1 MDEDDAGR
9 LLPVKPLGRTKRRL
23 VRSALEIET
32 DEPAGI
38 AYQHTVLCQISLP
51 YRDPG
56 DGVRLWEREQGRVSL
71 LIEAGR
77 AKDPATG
84 RWIELGLPYGPKPR
98 LILAYLNRE
107 ALRHGSPEV
116 EVGDSLTAFVKR
128 LLAGDREPRCDPN
141 GREIRLFKDQL
152 ARLSA
157 AIVRLGVAWDQ
168 ERSSTLSLPLVER
181 LDLWSPKDAEGGA
194 FSRRVPWPASVRL
207 SPTYFESL
215 QRHAVPLD
223 ERAIS
228 ALAHSA
234 MGLDLYCWLAQR
246 LHRVPVGRPQL
257 VSWKALKDQF
267 GWQYD
272 RMRKFRE
279 VFREALGQVL
289 GQYPGARIE
298 LDERGMTLWHSP
310 PPVLCRRSPV
320 IAGSKDPT

>member
-1 MDEDDAGR
+1 MDEDDTGR

-23 VRSALEIET
+23 MHSALEIEAG
-32 DEPAGI
+32 EPASV
-38 AYQHTVLCQISLP
+38 AYQHTVLCQTCLP

-56 DGVRLWEREQGRVSL
+56 EAVRLWKRRQGQVSL

-77 AKDPATG
+77 AVHPETDD
-84 RWIELGLPYGPKPR
+84 WIELGLPYGPKPR

-107 ALRHGSPEV
+107 ALRRNSPEV
-116 EVGDSLTAFVKR
+116 EVGDSLTAFVR
-128 LLAGDREPRCDPN
+128 RILAGDREVRCDPN

-157 AIVRLGVAWDQ
+157 SIVRLGIVWDQ
-168 ERSSTLSLPLVER
+168 ERSSTVSLPLVER
-181 LDLWSPKDAEGGA
+181 LDLWLPKDAESGA

-215 QRHAVPLD
+215 QHHAVPLD
-223 ERAIS
+223 ERAIG

-234 MGLDLYCWLAQR
+234 MGLDVYCWLAQR
-246 LHRVPVGRPQL
+246 LHRVLVGRPQL

-289 GQYPGARIE
+289 GQYRGARIE
-298 LDERGMTLWHSP
+298 LDERGMILWHSP
-310 PPVLCRRSPV
+310 PPVLCRRSLV
-320 IAGSKDPT
+320 IAGSKGLA

>member
-1 MDEDDAGR
+1 MMDDDDTGR
-9 LLPVKPLGRTKRRL
+9 LLPVQPLARTKRIERRRCPI
-23 VRSALEIET
+23 VRSALEIEAE
-32 DEPAGI
+32 EPTSI
-38 AYQHTVLCQISLP
+38 AYQHTVLCQTCLP

-56 DGVRLWEREQGRVSL
+56 DTVRLWEREQGRVSL

-107 ALRHGSPEV
+107 ALRRGSPEV
-116 EVGDSLTAFVKR
+116 EVEDSLTAFVR
-128 LLAGDREPRCDPN
+128 RIQDRSPTGP
-141 GREIRLFKDQL
+141 EIRLFKDQL

-157 AIVRLGVAWDQ
+157 AIVRLGVAWDE
-168 ERSSTLSLPLVER
+168 ERASTVSLPLVER
-181 LDLWSPKDAEGGA
+181 LDLWFPKDEQQ
-194 FSRRVPWPASVRL
+194 RVLWPASVRL

-223 ERAIS
+223 EAS
-228 ALAHSA
+228 LAELAHSA
-234 MGLDLYCWLAQR
+234 MGLDVYCWMAQR
-246 LHRVPVGRPQL
+246 LHRVPIGRPQL

-267 GWQYD
+267 GQGYG
-272 RMRKFRE
+272 RMDNFKR

-289 GQYPGARIE
+289 GQYRDAQIE

-310 PPVLCRRSPV
+310 PPVLCRHSPV
-320 IAGSKDPT
+320 ITGSKLPT

>member
-9 LLPVKPLGRTKRRL
+9 LPPIQPLGRTKRRL
-23 VRSALEIET
+23 VRSALEIEAE
-32 DEPAGI
+32 EPAGV
-38 AYQHTVLCQISLP
+38 AYQHTVLCQTCLP

-56 DGVRLWEREQGRVSL
+56 DAVRLWKRRQGHVSL

-77 AKDPATG
+77 AVHPETDD
-84 RWIELGLPYGPKPR
+84 WIELGLPYGPKPR

-107 ALRHGSPEV
+107 ALRRNSPEV
-116 EVGDSLTAFVKR
+116 EVGDSLTAFVR
-128 LLAGDREPRCDPN
+128 RILASDREVRCDPN

-157 AIVRLGVAWDQ
+157 AVVRLGIVWDQ
-168 ERSSTLSLPLVER
+168 QRASTVSLPLVER
-181 LDLWSPKDAEGGA
+181 LDLWFPKDGQQ
-194 FSRRVPWPASVRL
+194 RVLWPASVRL

-223 ERAIS
+223 ERAIG

-246 LHRVPVGRPQL
+246 LHRVPIGRPQL

-267 GWQYD
+267 GQGYG

-289 GQYPGARIE
+289 GQYPGAEIE

-310 PPVLCRRSPV
+310 PPVLCRHSPV
-320 IAGSKDPT
+320 IAGSKPPT

>member
-38 AYQHTVLCQISLP
+38 AYQHTVLCQTSLP

-181 LDLWSPKDAEGGA
+181 LDLWLPKDADSGA